1 MPRILRTLR
10 WISLGCTLVDLA
22 ALLAHMLE
30 LPNKLALPGPLWLAV
45 QQNLYRGWGAILGPF
60 EVGAVVSTW
69 ALVPLARGR
78 RGLLLTLTAAVL
90 LTAVLAAFFALV
102 QPINAA
108 VAAWTPQTLPTDWP
122 AYRLQWEV
130 GHAVRALL
138 CALALGA
145 LVRAAFGEAIGER
158 LR

>member
-1 MPRILRTLR
+1 MV
-10 WISLGCTLVDLA
+10 SLGCTTVALA
-22 ALLAHMLE
+22 ALLAHVLE

-78 RGLLLTLTAAVL
+78 RGVVLTLTAAVL
-90 LTAVLAAFFALV
+90 LTAMLAAFFALV
-102 QPINAA
+102 QPVNVA
-108 VAAWTPQTLPTDWP
+108 VAVWTPQTLPADWP
-122 AYRLQWEV
+122 AYRLQWEL
-130 GHAVRALL
+130 GHALRALL
-138 CALALGA
+138 CAIALGA
-145 LVRAAFGEAIGER
+145 LVRAAFGEAIAER